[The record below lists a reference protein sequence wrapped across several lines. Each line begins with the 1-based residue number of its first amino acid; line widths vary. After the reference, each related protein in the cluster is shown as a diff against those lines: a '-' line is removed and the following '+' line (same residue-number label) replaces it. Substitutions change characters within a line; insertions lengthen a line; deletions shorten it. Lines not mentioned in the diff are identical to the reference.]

1 MEKQKFDLVIMGGG
15 LAGLS
20 AGVRARELGLSVALV
35 EKGETDQY
43 PCNSRFSGGVLHL
56 AFQNIKDPASQLAKA
71 ISEAT
76 DNHADP
82 ELVLTLSGESE
93 RCVKWLQQQ
102 GARFVRAGQVIWQQW
117 IMAPPRPI
125 SPGMDWKG
133 RGPDVTLRTLMASF
147 RKKGGQVF
155 LGWEVTELLS
165 DGEQC
170 LGFQATHQGQEK
182 QFEGMATLVADGGFQ
197 ANLELLKAH
206 IAPKPHQVLQRGAG
220 NAMGDGLRLA
230 QGLGAATSRLDA
242 FYGHVLSQQAFSN
255 PKLWPYP
262 QLDELATSGVVVNSQ
277 AQRVI
282 DEGMGGVYIANQL
295 AHRDN
300 PLDCH
305 VIFDQAIWEGPG
317 KTSRIPANPLLLS
330 AGATFLEGETLE
342 ELAQKMGLP
351 ASALTQT
358 IGQYN
363 QAVQHQQTP
372 GLNPPRSHH
381 KLAPMPVVKAP
392 FYALPICAGITY
404 TTGGLLIDSHARV
417 LRENKVPIQG
427 LYAAGS
433 VVGGIEG
440 GPSASYVGGLMKA
453 LILGILAA
461 EDVANTKTEST
472 PKTPLSLHHHEV

>member
-20 AGVRARELGLSVALV
+20 AGVRACELGLSVALV

-56 AFQNIKDPASQLAKA
+56 AFQNIKDPANQLAKA

-76 DNHADP
+76 DHHADP
-82 ELVLTLSGESE
+82 ELVMALSIESE

-102 GARFVRAGQVIWQQW
+102 GARFIRAGQVIWQQW

-133 RGPDVTLRTLMASF
+133 RGPDVTLRTLMETF

-155 LGWEVTELLS
+155 LGCEVTDFLR
-165 DGEQC
+165 DGERC
-170 LGFQATHQGQEK
+170 MGFQATHQGQEK
-182 QFEGMATLVADGGFQ
+182 HFEGTATLLADGGFQ
-197 ANLELLKAH
+197 ANLALLKAH
-206 IAPKPHQVLQRGAG
+206 IAPQPHQVLQRGAG
-220 NAMGDGLRLA
+220 NAMGDGMRLA
-230 QGLGAATSRLDA
+230 QSMGAATSSLDA
-242 FYGHVLSQQAFSN
+242 FYGHVLCQQAFSN

-262 QLDELATSGVVVNSQ
+262 QLDELATSGVVVNPK

-282 DEGMGGVYIANQL
+282 DEGRGGVYIANQL
-295 AHRDN
+295 AHREN

-305 VIFDQAIWEGPG
+305 VIFDQAIWDGPG

-330 AGATFLEGETLE
+330 AGATVLKGDTLD

-351 ASALTQT
+351 APALTQT
-358 IGQYN
+358 IGHYN
-363 QAVQHQQTP
+363 QAVQKQQTSE
-372 GLNPPRSHH
+372 LNPPRSHH
-381 KLAPMPVVKAP
+381 KLTPMPLVKAP

-440 GPSASYVGGLMKA
+440 GPNASYVGGLMKA

-461 EDVANTKTEST
+461 EDVAKTKIEPTS
-472 PKTPLSLHHHEV
+472 KTSMSFHHHEV

>member
-1 MEKQKFDLVIMGGG
+1 METQKFDLIIMGGG

-20 AGVRARELGLSVALV
+20 AGVRACELGLSVALV

-56 AFQNIKDPASQLAKA
+56 AFQNIKDPSDQLADA
-71 ISEAT
+71 IAKAT
-76 DNHADP
+76 DHYADT
-82 ELVLTLSGESE
+82 ELVLALSSQSQ
-93 RCVKWLQQQ
+93 RCVTWLQQQ
-102 GARFVRAGQVIWQQW
+102 GARFIRAGQVVWQQW

-125 SPGMDWKG
+125 APGMDWKG
-133 RGPDVTLRTLMASF
+133 RGPDVTLRALIENF

-155 LGWEVTELLS
+155 LGWQVTDFLS
-165 DGEQC
+165 DGQRC
-170 LGFQATHQGQEK
+170 LGFMATHQGQEK
-182 QFEGMATLVADGGFQ
+182 RFESSATLVADGGFQ
-197 ANLELLKAH
+197 ANLDMLKQH
-206 IAPKPHQVLQRGAG
+206 IAPQPHQVLQRGAG
-220 NAMGDGLRLA
+220 NAMGDGMRLA
-230 QGLGAATSRLDA
+230 QSMGAATSSLDA
-242 FYGHVLSQQAFSN
+242 FYGHLLCQQAFSN

-262 QLDELATSGVVVNSQ
+262 QLDELATSGVVVNQQ

-282 DEGMGGVYIANQL
+282 DEGRGGVFIANQL

-305 VIFDQAIWEGPG
+305 VIFDQAIWDGPG

-330 AGATFLEGETLE
+330 AGATLLKGDTLA

-351 ASALTQT
+351 APELTQT

-363 QAVQHQQTP
+363 QAVQNHQTTE
-372 GLNPPRSHH
+372 LNPPRSHH
-381 KLAPMPVVKAP
+381 KLAPMPVMNAP
-392 FYALPICAGITY
+392 FYALPLCAGITY
-404 TTGGLLIDSHARV
+404 TTGGLLIDSQARV
-417 LRENKVPIQG
+417 LRDNKAPIQG

-453 LILGILAA
+453 LVLGILAA
-461 EDVANTKTEST
+461 EDVANVKTLE
-472 PKTPLSLHHHEV
+472 LSQTSA